1 MTMQASDCP
10 LFGIILEEGR
20 QATAEEIREW
30 LDTLFTNKGIGS
42 WLTNPNNFG
51 PSKPENLG
59 MEKISFLERI
69 SHPSNHERHGES
81 NAPSGLWAH
90 LGLMRRHL
98 ERDPDFDSMKTTFP
112 NNELWIIEHAIMW
125 HDLCKKETAA
135 PAKNKAWDD
144 GTPMDTNFKHGP
156 LAAELF
162 RLSSSV
168 VGGASNCM
176 GWFNDMDYSMD
187 VWDPRQPGIG
197 NTGAEFTH
205 DQWDE
210 VMKYELQ
217 AIYFIIK
224 WHMDMHQVVE
234 AAEKGIE
241 TGEWPK
247 NRDFR
252 VLPEE
257 MQNHIGDAEP
267 WDWPEFLDL
276 PLALQNVG
284 WKKADYNRCRM
295 WNCRMLRIFQRCD
308 AAGRFDDQRKTP

>member
-1 MTMQASDCP
+1 MQASDCP
-10 LFGIILEEGR
+10 LYETIVAEGR

-30 LDTLFTNKGIGS
+30 LNILFTHQGIGT
-42 WLTNPNNFG
+42 WLTNPDIFG

-90 LGLMRRHL
+90 LGLMRLAL

-112 NNELWIIEHAIMW
+112 ENDLWVIEHAIMW
-125 HDLCKKETAA
+125 HDLCKPETAA

-144 GTPMDTNFKHGP
+144 GTPMDTNFNHGP
-156 LAAELF
+156 LAAKLF
-162 RLSSSV
+162 AATSHI
-168 VGGASNCM
+168 VGGAYCD

-187 VWDPRQPGIG
+187 VWDPRQPGAQC
-197 NTGAEFTH
+197 GAQFTH
-205 DQWDE
+205 EQGEE
-210 VMKYELQ
+210 VEKYCIR
-217 AIYFIIK
+217 AIFFIIAK
-224 WHMDMHQVVE
+224 HMEMHAVVE

-257 MQNHIGDAEP
+257 LQNHIGDAES
-267 WDWPEFLDL
+267 WDWPEFSEL
-276 PLALQNVG
+276 PPALQNVG
-284 WKKADYNRCRM
+284 WDGKTYNRCRM
-295 WNCRMLRIFQRCD
+295 WNCRLLKIFQRCD
-308 AAGRFDDQRKTP
+308 AAGRFDDPRITP